1 MIRLE
6 NVKRTYTRHGQ
17 TVTALQCENLRISAG
32 EYVAVVGPSGSGKS
46 TLLSLLGGMLS
57 PTSGRIWLDDTSVY
71 EQSVISRST
80 IRRERMGFVFQ
91 TFNLIP
97 YLTALENVQVPLAL
111 NNVSPVNQVG
121 LATAMLQ
128 RFGLGDRLNH
138 KPSEMSV
145 GQQQRV
151 ALART
156 LVNDPQIILA
166 DEPTGNLDPTS
177 REVVLKAFDTC
188 YDEGRTIITVTH
200 DLTAAAR
207 AKRRLV
213 LNDGQISEESVVPCQ
228 SGVVRSLREIWLNIF
243 A

>member
-57 PTSGRIWLDDTSVY
+57 PTSGRIRLDDTSVY

-213 LNDGQISEESVVPCQ
+213 LNDGQISEESSSRAKV
-228 SGVVRSLREIWLNIF
+228 

>member
-111 NNVSPVNQVG
+111 NNVSPVDQVG

-213 LNDGQISEESVVPCQ
+213 LNDGQISEESSSRAKV
-228 SGVVRSLREIWLNIF
+228 

>member
-6 NVKRTYTRHGQ
+6 NVKRTYVRHGQ
-17 TVTALQCENLRISAG
+17 SVTALQCDELRIAAG
-32 EYVAVVGPSGSGKS
+32 EYVAVIGPSGSGKT

-57 PTSGRIWLDDTSVY
+57 PTAGRIWLDDWSVY
-71 EQSVISRST
+71 EQSVAARSL

-97 YLTALENVQVPLAL
+97 YLTALQNVQVPLGL
-111 NNVSPVNQVG
+111 NGIPRAMQEMR
-121 LATAMLQ
+121 ATAMLQ

-151 ALART
+151 ALAST

-166 DEPTGNLDPTS
+166 DEPTGNLDQAS
-177 REVVLKAFDTC
+177 REVVLNAFDDC
-188 YDEGRTIITVTH
+188 HEEGRTIVMVTH
-200 DLTAAAR
+200 DLAAAER
-207 AKRRLV
+207 AWRRLV
-213 LNDGQISEESVVPCQ
+213 LQDGVISEGSP
-228 SGVVRSLREIWLNIF
+228 GRLK
-243 A
+243 AA

>member
-32 EYVAVVGPSGSGKS
+32 EYVAVIGPSGSGKS
-46 TLLSLLGGMLS
+46 TLLSLFGGMLS
-57 PTSGRIWLDDTSVY
+57 PTSGRIWLDDISVY
-71 EQSVISRST
+71 EQPLAARAT

-97 YLTALENVQVPLAL
+97 YLTALENVQVPLGL
-111 NNVSPVNQVG
+111 NGVSLPEQTTM
-121 LATAMLQ
+121 ATAMLQ
-128 RFGLGDRLNH
+128 RFGLADRLNH

-166 DEPTGNLDPTS
+166 DEPTGNLDPAS
-177 REVVLKAFDTC
+177 REVVLKAFDMC
-188 YDEGRTIITVTH
+188 HEEGRTIITVTH
-200 DLTAAAR
+200 DVSAAAR

-213 LNDGQISEESVVPCQ
+213 LNEGQISEES
-228 SGVVRSLREIWLNIF
+228 SSLARV

>member
-6 NVKRTYTRHGQ
+6 NVIRTYVRHGQ
-17 TVTALQCENLRISAG
+17 TVTALKCDELRIAAG
-32 EYVAVVGPSGSGKS
+32 EYVAVVGPSGSGKT

-57 PTSGRIWLDDTSVY
+57 PTAGRIWLDDSSVY
-71 EQSVISRST
+71 EQSVAARSA

-97 YLTALENVQVPLAL
+97 YLTALQNVQVPLGL
-111 NNVSPVNQVG
+111 NGISNAMQEVRAAS
-121 LATAMLQ
+121 MLQ
-128 RFGLGDRLNH
+128 KFGLGDRLNH

-166 DEPTGNLDPTS
+166 DEPTGTLDAAS
-177 REVVLKAFDTC
+177 REVVLNAFDEC
-188 YDEGRTIITVTH
+188 HREGRTIVMVTH
-200 DLTAAAR
+200 DLAAAER
-207 AKRRLV
+207 AGRRLV
-213 LNDGQISEESVVPCQ
+213 LQDGVISEAQQNGS
-228 SGVVRSLREIWLNIF
+228 I
-243 A
+243 AA

>member
-111 NNVSPVNQVG
+111 NDVSREIQVG
-121 LATAMLQ
+121 LANAMLQ

-213 LNDGQISEESVVPCQ
+213 LNDGQISEES
-228 SGVVRSLREIWLNIF
+228 SSRSKV

>member
-71 EQSVISRST
+71 EQSVVARSA

-97 YLTALENVQVPLAL
+97 YLTALENVQVPLTL
-111 NNVSPVNQVG
+111 NNVSPIDQVG

-128 RFGLGDRLNH
+128 RFGLGERLNH

-213 LNDGQISEESVVPCQ
+213 LNDGQISEESLSRAKV
-228 SGVVRSLREIWLNIF
+228 

>member
-121 LATAMLQ
+121 LAKAMLQ

-213 LNDGQISEESVVPCQ
+213 LNDGQISEETASRIKV
-228 SGVVRSLREIWLNIF
+228 

>member
-1 MIRLE
+1 
-6 NVKRTYTRHGQ
+6 
-17 TVTALQCENLRISAG
+17 VTALQCENLRISAG

-213 LNDGQISEESVVPCQ
+213 LNDGQISEESSSRAKV
-228 SGVVRSLREIWLNIF
+228 

>member
-213 LNDGQISEESVVPCQ
+213 LNDGQISEESSSRAKV
-228 SGVVRSLREIWLNIF
+228 

>member
-80 IRRERMGFVFQ
+80 IRRERLGFVFQ

-213 LNDGQISEESVVPCQ
+213 LNDGQISEESLSRAKV
-228 SGVVRSLREIWLNIF
+228 

>member
-213 LNDGQISEESVVPCQ
+213 LNDGQISEETASRIKV
-228 SGVVRSLREIWLNIF
+228 

>member
-213 LNDGQISEESVVPCQ
+213 LNDGQISEESSFRAKV
-228 SGVVRSLREIWLNIF
+228 

>member
-6 NVKRTYTRHGQ
+6 NVKRTYVRHGQ
-17 TVTALQCENLRISAG
+17 TVIALQCDELRIAAG
-32 EYVAVVGPSGSGKS
+32 EYVAVIGPSGSGKT

-57 PTSGRIWLDDTSVY
+57 PTAGRIWLDAWSVY
-71 EQSVISRST
+71 EQSVAARSA

-97 YLTALENVQVPLAL
+97 YLTALQNVQIPLGLNGIPRAL
-111 NNVSPVNQVG
+111 QEMR
-121 LATAMLQ
+121 AAAMLQ

-166 DEPTGNLDPTS
+166 DEPTGNLDPAS
-177 REVVLKAFDTC
+177 REVVLNAFDDC
-188 YDEGRTIITVTH
+188 HGEGRTIIMVTH
-200 DLTAAAR
+200 DLAAAKR
-207 AKRRLV
+207 AGRRLV
-213 LNDGQISEESVVPCQ
+213 LQDGVISEGSP
-228 SGVVRSLREIWLNIF
+228 GSLKV